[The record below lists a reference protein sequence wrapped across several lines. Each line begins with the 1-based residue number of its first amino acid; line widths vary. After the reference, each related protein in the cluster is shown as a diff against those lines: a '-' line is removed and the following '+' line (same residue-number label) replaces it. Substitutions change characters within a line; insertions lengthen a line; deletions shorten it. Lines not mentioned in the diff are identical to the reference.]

1 MENQAEALRAI
12 GLKIETLAQKIG
24 SIPKDG
30 HNDFQNFDF
39 ISSEAMVS
47 ALRKELLP
55 HNLSI
60 VSSVSQYEERESIND
75 KGKQV
80 IRSIVMMDFKII
92 DLETGFQMIEQFVGS
107 EQDTGGKSMQQAI
120 TQCTKYFYFK
130 LFKVSSK
137 DEVDGD
143 GKLVTASKS
152 SGSTKLSQ
160 GSSNAASD
168 LDPDG
173 NPKTWLNANTEEW
186 DTLVEWAS
194 KGLENRMPKVR
205 DKFKVSKT
213 NYEKLK
219 AEATAL
225 FESSTM

>member
-12 GLKIETLAQKIG
+12 GLKIETLSQKIG
-24 SIPKDG
+24 SISKDG
-30 HNDFQNFDF
+30 HNEFQNFDF
-39 ISSEAMVS
+39 ISSEAMVRE
-47 ALRKELLP
+47 LRKELLS
-55 HNLSI
+55 HHLSI
-60 VSSVSQYEERESIND
+60 VPSVSQYEERESIND

-143 GKLVTASKS
+143 RNHVTASKAT
-152 SGSTKLSQ
+152 GSTKASQ
-160 GSSNAASD
+160 GASNAASD

-173 NPKTWLNANTEEW
+173 KPKQWLNANTEEW

-194 KGLENRMPKVR
+194 KGLETRLPKVR
-205 DKFKVSKT
+205 DKFKVSKA
-213 NYEKLK
+213 NYEKLE
-219 AEATAL
+219 AEAKAL
-225 FESSTM
+225 FEAKTM